1 MSSDMRTPSVCLAI
15 GLLLTVGPTVS
26 AVSLRV
32 SPDLQQFFRDQ
43 SVNLSCE
50 DPLDSVGLVVKK
62 MTGGPSASCGVD
74 FGRLSS
80 PSSCCLWA
88 HQDFSGSYWCETRT
102 GVWSDR
108 VNITASG
115 TEPLICS
122 EYFRWTSASLRFCS
136 SDKRLILQIPALPVR
151 TGSDVTLNCTGKN
164 QRAVAAYFFFNGHL
178 VGSDL
183 RENLV
188 LQNLQP
194 SDEGS
199 YWCSTDEFG
208 SSLKSLLRV
217 RGSPTPNTFWSSPA
231 VHQSSLSPP
240 SNSSIL
246 IPVLS
251 TAGSLVSLVLVVLL
265 FLLVL
270 LVLVVSLGPWKHQE
284 GRKQQCLPG
293 GATSTQVVFRPSAN
307 GIPFRRSHDCP
318 VQSEMTSCRYSCSPS
333 GEAQV
338 FGSSG
343 FHI

>member
-1 MSSDMRTPSVCLAI
+1 MVLK
-15 GLLLTVGPTVS
+15 GLLLTVGPAVS

-62 MTGGPSASCGVD
+62 KKMTGGSSVSCGVD

-122 EYFRWTSASLRFCS
+122 EHFRWTSASLHFCS
-136 SDKRLILQIPALPVR
+136 SDKRLILQIPALPVG
-151 TGSDVTLNCTGKN
+151 TGSDVTLNCTGTN

-183 RENLV
+183 RENFV

-217 RGSPTPNTFWSSPA
+217 RGSPTPNIFWSSPA

-265 FLLVL
+265 ILLFL

-338 FGSSG
+338 FGFSG

>member
-1 MSSDMRTPSVCLAI
+1 MRTPSVCLAI

-62 MTGGPSASCGVD
+62 KKMTGGPSASCGVD

-108 VNITASG
+108 VNITAS
-115 TEPLICS
+115 
-122 EYFRWTSASLRFCS
+122 
-136 SDKRLILQIPALPVR
+136 DKRLILQIPALPVG
-151 TGSDVTLNCTGKN
+151 TGCDVTLNCTGKN

-240 SNSSIL
+240 SNSSIF

-251 TAGSLVSLVLVVLL
+251 TAGSLVSLVLVILLILL
-265 FLLVL
+265 FL

-284 GRKQQCLPG
+284 GRNQQCLPG